1 MKDTLGSAKPEIVQ
15 KILTVLKNQCF
26 ESAADLAEFSEGS
39 AELAKLGSLA
49 DTMFDLCLH
58 GQTNLFGL
66 QIRLHAV

>member
-15 KILTVLKNQCF
+15 KILAVLEEGCF
-26 ESAADLAEFSEGS
+26 ESVAHLAEFSEGS
-39 AELAKLGSLA
+39 AELAKRGSLA